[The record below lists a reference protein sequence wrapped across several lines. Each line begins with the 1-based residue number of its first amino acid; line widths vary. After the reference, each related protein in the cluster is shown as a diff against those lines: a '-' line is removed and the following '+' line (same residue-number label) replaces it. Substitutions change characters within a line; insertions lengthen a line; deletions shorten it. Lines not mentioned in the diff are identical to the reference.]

1 MKTNLAL
8 VSLLAAAC
16 LWPAAGAL
24 GQSKIA
30 CGQDYSVRRG
40 DTLRSIAIRA
50 YGSDDY
56 SRLWAENRRRIG
68 RNPNN
73 IARGMRLRVPC
84 LEATSPRVRR
94 GDGQAEIGR
103 ANFEP
108 APELVTGDIRA
119 TAEPQ
124 PNVRIV
130 FNKSSAPN
138 FILNV
143 GIIDPLLADIERATE
158 GRVSFVDPEA
168 INRDPTA
175 QMHLVRSGQVDCAY
189 IFNGH
194 LADTHPLVQITMH
207 PMVGGTALQTATAL
221 WRVYQQHFA
230 VADSFSDVKLLGFV
244 GAPPAHIWR
253 VSDAPVDER
262 EQLINNNAWAVP
274 YFDGLDTRGA
284 QAVRAENAER
294 IRRLDQTPGLPPA
307 TFAMAHGAARAV
319 GVWSDA
325 RTVTEING
333 GVYAPTFSVFI
344 SREKWNEIGEAD
356 RRAIERLTGEALALR
371 SAAWDAFDN
380 QHKAAMLRA
389 GLTIHQASFDVL
401 AELQDR
407 ARVSW
412 EVWMQTADTTGISG
426 YEAMEAF
433 FREMKQLRREYPG

>member
-1 MKTNLAL
+1 ML
-8 VSLLAAAC
+8 VALLAAAC
-16 LWPAAGAL
+16 LWPGAAAF

-30 CGQDYSVRRG
+30 CGEDYTVRPG
-40 DTLRSIAIRA
+40 DTLRTIAIRT

-84 LEATSPRVRR
+84 FEATGPRVRR
-94 GDGQAEIGR
+94 NEGEPDIGQA
-103 ANFEP
+103 NVEP
-108 APELVTGDIRA
+108 APELATADIRA
-119 TAEPQ
+119 TADPQ
-124 PNVRIV
+124 PSVRIV
-130 FNKSSAPN
+130 FNKAAAPD

-158 GRVSFVDPEA
+158 GRVTFMEPETV
-168 INRDPTA
+168 NRDPQA
-175 QMHLVRSGQVDCAY
+175 QLQLVRSGQVDGAY

-207 PMVGGTALQTATAL
+207 PMTGGTALQTATAL
-221 WRVYQQHFA
+221 WRVYQQHFV
-230 VADSFSDVKLLGFV
+230 VADSFGDVKLLGFV

-284 QAVRAENAER
+284 DAFQAENAER
-294 IRRLDQTPGLPPA
+294 IRRLDQTPGVPPA
-307 TFAMAHGAARAV
+307 TFAIAHGAARAA
-319 GVWSDA
+319 GVWTGS
-325 RTVTEING
+325 RMVTEIDG

-344 SREKWNEIGEAD
+344 SRAKWNEIGEAD

-380 QHKAAMLRA
+380 QHKAAMLEDGLKLQRA
-389 GLTIHQASFDVL
+389 DFDVL

-412 EVWMQTADTTGISG
+412 EVWIRAADAQGISG
-426 YEAMEAF
+426 YEALEAY
-433 FREMKQLRREYPG
+433 FREMKQLRRDFPG